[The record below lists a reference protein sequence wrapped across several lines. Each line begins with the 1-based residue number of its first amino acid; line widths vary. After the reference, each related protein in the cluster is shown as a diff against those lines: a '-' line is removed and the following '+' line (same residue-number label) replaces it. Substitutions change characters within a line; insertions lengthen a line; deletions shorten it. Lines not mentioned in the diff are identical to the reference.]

1 MKSPS
6 VSYKM
11 ADGDQLIWPH
21 SSGGFQDWHRDGV
34 RPESCQLKQ
43 TLSTPSFFWSWCF
56 NIVTET
62 VRQIWQAHLCAYFLA
77 HCSGASPGV
86 SLPLALALAAFR
98 HLPLGQEEDRDRES
112 SQDKKRAARVEAS
125 TQREV
130 KRDLSERTAQQNP
143 PLMFLRSKQVMWLHV
158 TVK

>member
-21 SSGGFQDWHRDGV
+21 SSGGFQDWRRDGV
-34 RPESCQLKQ
+34 WPESCQLNQ
-43 TLSTPSFFWSWCF
+43 TLSTPNFFWSWCF
-56 NIVTET
+56 TTVTET
-62 VRQIWQAHLCAYFLA
+62 LWQSWQAHLCTNSPAR
-77 HCSGASPGV
+77 CSGPSPG
-86 SLPLALALAAFR
+86 LHPLALALAAFR

-112 SQDKKRAARVEAS
+112 SQDKKRAVRVEAS

-130 KRDLSERTAQQNP
+130 KSYRTETAQPNP
-143 PLMFLRSKQVMWLHV
+143 PLMFLRSKQVM
-158 TVK
+158 